1 MNRWFT
7 TADENAAPGGM
18 TGLVG
23 AFSLEQGRRKG
34 SRKKVGFLSGLAR
47 DTQYGIHN
55 TFYATCNANAVEEE
69 CKEICQNVVN

>member
-23 AFSLEQGRRKG
+23 AFSLELPMNRWFTTADENAAPGG
-34 SRKKVGFLSGLAR
+34 MTGLVGAFSLEA
-47 DTQYGIHN
+47 
-55 TFYATCNANAVEEE
+55 
-69 CKEICQNVVN
+69 

>member
-23 AFSLEQGRRKG
+23 AFSLEFKHG
-34 SRKKVGFLSGLAR
+34 STAKAQVFSRPHAPAPR
-47 DTQYGIHN
+47 
-55 TFYATCNANAVEEE
+55 A
-69 CKEICQNVVN
+69 

>member
-23 AFSLEQGRRKG
+23 AFSLERDHEGVKRRAVRRLEQLG
-34 SRKKVGFLSGLAR
+34 YQVTLAPLM
-47 DTQYGIHN
+47 
-55 TFYATCNANAVEEE
+55 
-69 CKEICQNVVN
+69 VVAA

>member
-23 AFSLEQGRRKG
+23 AFSLEFKYEIPEPVRPLTARFRRMSRRRKM
-34 SRKKVGFLSGLAR
+34 
-47 DTQYGIHN
+47 DTML
-55 TFYATCNANAVEEE
+55 
-69 CKEICQNVVN
+69 

>member
-23 AFSLEQGRRKG
+23 AFSLED
-34 SRKKVGFLSGLAR
+34 S
-47 DTQYGIHN
+47 
-55 TFYATCNANAVEEE
+55 
-69 CKEICQNVVN
+69 